1 MELDEEHYSYAI
13 VGSSSD
19 KYLWILSRTKELSG
33 NLLTDLLTRIRERGY
48 DTEKLIFV
56 IQ

>member
-19 KYLWILSRTKELSG
+19 KYLWILGGRR
-33 NLLTDLLTRIRERGY
+33 N
-48 DTEKLIFV
+48 
-56 IQ
+56 